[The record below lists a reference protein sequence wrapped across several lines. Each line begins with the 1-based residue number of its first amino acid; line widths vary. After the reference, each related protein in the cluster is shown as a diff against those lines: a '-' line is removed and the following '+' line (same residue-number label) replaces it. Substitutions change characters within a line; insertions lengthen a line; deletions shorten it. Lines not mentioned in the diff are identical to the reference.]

1 MRQGF
6 SDWDAH
12 RAWPTRPP
20 TDDPFLFCPLLAKS
34 RAPTLA
40 VAINSLRLHG
50 EPAGRSKP
58 GKKTDLLQMP
68 DVTS

>member
-40 VAINSLRLHG
+40 VATCGSMVNRLVG
-50 EPAGRSKP
+50 QRP